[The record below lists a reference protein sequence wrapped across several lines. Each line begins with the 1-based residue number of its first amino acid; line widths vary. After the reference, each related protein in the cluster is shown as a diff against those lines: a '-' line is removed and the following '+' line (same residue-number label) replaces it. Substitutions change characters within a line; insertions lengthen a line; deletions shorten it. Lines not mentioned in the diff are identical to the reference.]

1 MQERRTIAGYIE
13 CVAEQVRWKRARQVV
28 TAELAQHLED
38 QRAAFASEG
47 REDAEAERL
56 AVEEMGDPVAVGAE
70 LDRIHRPRPQW
81 SLISLVILIAL
92 TGTALRVWLSL
103 NWGSDY
109 LNIDPAK
116 AVTGFLAGCGALI
129 GGYFLDC
136 SRLGRHAGKVYAGT
150 LAAGVLAALFS
161 PGVQGVWRYGR
172 YAALFL
178 YPVGYAFWVY
188 FCRRRGWT
196 GLIFALAGLIPP
208 AMLCIL
214 APSLVGLG
222 VLLVTGAVL
231 LGCAAWGDWFG
242 VGRGWTALAAAL
254 CAAALVGAAV
264 VALGTG
270 RMDAALHPERDPS
283 GMGYAAT
290 VIRGALAESR
300 MIGGAESDLDYERT
314 VPGHDADA
322 ILTTV
327 VYKLGWL
334 PFFAVVIAFAAVAIL
349 IVYRCMRQRDGL
361 GRAVVLAVLVTLC
374 VQAAV
379 STLWCLGYTVAGA
392 EFPYFGGAAGTVLGM
407 GITGLAL
414 SAFRGE
420 SLDSAPGAPML
431 RAPKYRVRIVV
442 ERNE

>member
-231 LGCAAWGDWFG
+231 LGCAAWGGLVRRRTG
-242 VGRGWTALAAAL
+242 VDRSCGCALCGGAGRGGGCGARHRSDGRRAAPRA
-254 CAAALVGAAV
+254 
-264 VALGTG
+264 
-270 RMDAALHPERDPS
+270 RPERNGLRRDCD
-283 GMGYAAT
+283 T
-290 VIRGALAESR
+290 RGAC
-300 MIGGAESDLDYERT
+300 G
-314 VPGHDADA
+314 VADD
-322 ILTTV
+322 
-327 VYKLGWL
+327 
-334 PFFAVVIAFAAVAIL
+334 
-349 IVYRCMRQRDGL
+349 RR
-361 GRAVVLAVLVTLC
+361 
-374 VQAAV
+374 
-379 STLWCLGYTVAGA
+379 
-392 EFPYFGGAAGTVLGM
+392 
-407 GITGLAL
+407 
-414 SAFRGE
+414 RG
-420 SLDSAPGAPML
+420 
-431 RAPKYRVRIVV
+431 VRP
-442 ERNE
+442 

>member
-1 MQERRTIAGYIE
+1 
-13 CVAEQVRWKRARQVV
+13 
-28 TAELAQHLED
+28 
-38 QRAAFASEG
+38 
-47 REDAEAERL
+47 
-56 AVEEMGDPVAVGAE
+56 
-70 LDRIHRPRPQW
+70 
-81 SLISLVILIAL
+81 
-92 TGTALRVWLSL
+92 
-103 NWGSDY
+103 
-109 LNIDPAK
+109 
-116 AVTGFLAGCGALI
+116 
-129 GGYFLDC
+129 
-136 SRLGRHAGKVYAGT
+136 
-150 LAAGVLAALFS
+150 
-161 PGVQGVWRYGR
+161 
-172 YAALFL
+172 
-178 YPVGYAFWVY
+178 
-188 FCRRRGWT
+188 
-196 GLIFALAGLIPP
+196 
-208 AMLCIL
+208 
-214 APSLVGLG
+214 
-222 VLLVTGAVL
+222 
-231 LGCAAWGDWFG
+231 
-242 VGRGWTALAAAL
+242 
-254 CAAALVGAAV
+254 
-264 VALGTG
+264 
-270 RMDAALHPERDPS
+270 
-283 GMGYAAT
+283 
-290 VIRGALAESR
+290 